1 MIRSP
6 RMEAITSR
14 PLLLAGV
21 ARLTRHAGQS
31 HLLLTITHAASTRV
45 KAMIANVRK
54 DFDTVRA
61 TAPQLTKP
69 ECWAALVR
77 YIVGQII
84 VTNEKIY
91 APPAVMPCNS
101 PPLAVG

>member
-1 MIRSP
+1 
-6 RMEAITSR
+6 MEAITSR

-84 VTNEKIY
+84 VTNAQIY
-91 APPAVMPCNS
+91 APPVVMPCNS

>member
-1 MIRSP
+1 
-6 RMEAITSR
+6 MEAITSR

-77 YIVGQII
+77 YIVA
-84 VTNEKIY
+84 TEKIY
-91 APPAVMPCNS
+91 APPTVIPCNS
-101 PPLAVG
+101 PPLAFG

>member
-1 MIRSP
+1 MTFQV
-6 RMEAITSR
+6 ASR

-21 ARLTRHAGQS
+21 ARLTQHAGQS
-31 HLLLTITHAASTRV
+31 HLLLTITHAASTQV

-91 APPAVMPCNS
+91 APPTVIPCNS
-101 PPLAVG
+101 PPLAFG